1 MECAKRQTPLIKSQ
15 CFVISVTMS
24 ALIDALAIVKAVF
37 VKYAAVQGD
46 KDSLTKTEVSKL
58 LREQIGVKVRRRKSS
73 TLAK

>member
-1 MECAKRQTPLIKSQ
+1 
-15 CFVISVTMS
+15 MS